1 MRSFQKNSP
10 ARSSAYSEPSVIP
23 PEQRG
28 RDGTEGELPLPT
40 GRKPYGTAFLHPTQ
54 PPKHPHGVRRL
65 S

>member
-1 MRSFQKNSP
+1 MRSFQKILP
-10 ARSSAYSEPSVIP
+10 PVPPLIPMPSVIP
-23 PEQRG
+23 PSKEG
-28 RDGTEGELPLPT
+28 GTGTEGELPLPT

>member
-23 PEQRG
+23 PSKEG
-28 RDGTEGELPLPT
+28 GTGPKASCPLPT